1 MNESTIVRYRPGRDR
16 KPLDRTDWDRI
27 RAASDAE
34 IEAAASTDPDNPPL
48 DQGGLECAALGRQ
61 VRLLRGRL
69 GLSQPAFAERFRI
82 PVASVRDWEQGRRTP
97 DAATKAYLMVID
109 REPEAVLRALS
120 AA

>member
-1 MNESTIVRYRPGRDR
+1 MSESTIVRYRPDRDR
-16 KPLDRTDWDRI
+16 KPPDRTDWHRLHAATDTEI
-27 RAASDAE
+27 EVAAS
-34 IEAAASTDPDNPPL
+34 SDPDNPPL
-48 DQGGLECAALGRQ
+48 DQGGLERAVVGRQ
-61 VRLLRGRL
+61 VRLLRERL